1 MSKSIIGAETKK
13 SKLTPKQEKFCQNIA
28 KGMTGAEAYKKAYN
42 PPTMSK
48 NSIWVEAN
56 RTSNVPK
63 VSLRIKE
70 LQKQAE
76 EEVKYTVKDSFLN
89 LESAQSKAM
98 EDGNINAYIKAEEL
112 KGRLLGLYTEKKDV
126 EVKSAGIVLHFDAE
140 DENA

>member
-1 MSKSIIGAETKK
+1 MSKSADSGKTKIK
-13 SKLTPKQEKFCQNIA
+13 KLTPKQEKFCQNIA

-56 RTSNVPK
+56 RTSNVPI

-76 EEVKYTVKDSFLN
+76 EEVKYTARDSFLN
-89 LESAQSKAM
+89 LEFAQSQAL
-98 EDGNINAYIKAEEL
+98 EQGNMAAYLKAEEL
-112 KGRLLGLYTEKKDV
+112 KGKLLGLYTEKRDIDIKGQQTIFVD
-126 EVKSAGIVLHFDAE
+126 KKLD
-140 DENA
+140 D